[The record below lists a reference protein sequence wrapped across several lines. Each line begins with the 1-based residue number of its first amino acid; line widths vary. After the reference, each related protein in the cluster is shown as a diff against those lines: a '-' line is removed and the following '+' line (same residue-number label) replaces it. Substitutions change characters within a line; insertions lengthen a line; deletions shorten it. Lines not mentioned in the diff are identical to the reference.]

1 MRPQFTCLL
10 PLLAALSAGPA
21 LGSPG
26 GELDPAF
33 GDHGRVLLRDP
44 PFEEFS
50 GVDIFVDPGS
60 GKLLAV
66 GDGYHGDR
74 LLRFNSDGSLDQGFD
89 GQGTK
94 LFDLD
99 GDSLDIYDVERLA
112 DGRLLLA
119 GALNVYGDP
128 GNVIHGSALLARMHA
143 DGTPD
148 TSFGVGG
155 RAVFQLGGVY
165 ESVSEIM
172 LQPDGRIVV
181 FGSTNR
187 SGKVEWI
194 LARYTPD
201 GAPDNSFGSSTTPG
215 IGVVNVLGIDAQ
227 LASIVRQSDGK
238 FLICGDATLGSAAP
252 DPFNIVA
259 IRIQAGGLPDPT
271 FGNNGMLLLGG
282 WRHAVDV
289 NACLELADG
298 HIIFAGSTG
307 SGERQRAAAWRMAP
321 DGRLDTDFGVA
332 GMTAL
337 DTDTQSAAT
346 AMLVM
351 ADGSLAI
358 AGTQWKPDVQ
368 WKGDNNAWFWWADM
382 MVARLDL
389 TSGAVDPGFGRQG
402 VTVVDFGAH
411 EYSSNAVATSLK
423 QQPDGKLIII
433 GSQTDLYDWY
443 PWFSIAMVRIDPY
456 GAGSNGVAGMTDTIV
471 AAPANGGEV
480 KLSLRRTGGSTGQ
493 LSVDYRTEDA
503 TATAGEDY
511 VAVNGTVVWSDGDMA
526 EKTISIT
533 VSKSTVTAISE
544 HFNVTLSNSS
554 GGLAM
559 DVARIWVPHS
569 NPPGPGGGNGDP
581 GNVDGDN
588 GGGGVEL
595 WFLLLLAIVLRHKK
609 RGRRIVCPFSFAFFL
624 ACGDTQDYAP
634 VSRFAFARG
643 IVCHGL

>member
-1 MRPQFTCLL
+1 
-10 PLLAALSAGPA
+10 
-21 LGSPG
+21 
-26 GELDPAF
+26 
-33 GDHGRVLLRDP
+33 
-44 PFEEFS
+44 
-50 GVDIFVDPGS
+50 
-60 GKLLAV
+60 
-66 GDGYHGDR
+66 
-74 LLRFNSDGSLDQGFD
+74 
-89 GQGTK
+89 
-94 LFDLD
+94 
-99 GDSLDIYDVERLA
+99 
-112 DGRLLLA
+112 
-119 GALNVYGDP
+119 
-128 GNVIHGSALLARMHA
+128 
-143 DGTPD
+143 
-148 TSFGVGG
+148 
-155 RAVFQLGGVY
+155 
-165 ESVSEIM
+165 
-172 LQPDGRIVV
+172 
-181 FGSTNR
+181 
-187 SGKVEWI
+187 
-194 LARYTPD
+194 
-201 GAPDNSFGSSTTPG
+201 
-215 IGVVNVLGIDAQ
+215 
-227 LASIVRQSDGK
+227 
-238 FLICGDATLGSAAP
+238 
-252 DPFNIVA
+252 
-259 IRIQAGGLPDPT
+259 
-271 FGNNGMLLLGG
+271 
-282 WRHAVDV
+282 
-289 NACLELADG
+289 
-298 HIIFAGSTG
+298 
-307 SGERQRAAAWRMAP
+307 MAP

-559 DVARIWVPHS
+559 DAARIWIPQS
-569 NPPGPGGGNGDP
+569 NPPGPGGGNGNSSNGDP